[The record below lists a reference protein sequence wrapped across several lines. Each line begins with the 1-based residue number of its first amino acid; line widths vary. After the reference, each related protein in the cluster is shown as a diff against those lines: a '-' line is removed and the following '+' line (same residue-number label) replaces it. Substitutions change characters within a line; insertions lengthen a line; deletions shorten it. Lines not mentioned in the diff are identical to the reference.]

1 MQIKDDK
8 IHAIGSKPAFDPL
21 NKPSPFR
28 YLPLLIWAVLLFLL
42 FNSCNN
48 SKQLKL
54 AIQNKPY
61 IYVQTD
67 DGSIVKA
74 KVVAPFHREE
84 VVIKE
89 FVENWLKIAFTW
101 QNQEQKNY
109 FVTERNVDFPLPFYL
124 ASLGIKPGY
133 REAFMDGTAQ
143 KYAKKFPFHQ
153 YISGEYQSYVR
164 TFSDPVVSP
173 VEPGVWDVNIVATR
187 THARKN
193 SIQAH
198 EILNRVIRVQAIKP
212 SDDHYLWGDKAT
224 ELGLL
229 LNQMQK
235 QGLQIIEITEF

>member
-1 MQIKDDK
+1 MQIQDDK
-8 IHAIGSKPAFDPL
+8 INVNGSKPAFDPL

-48 SKQLKL
+48 SRQLKL

-67 DGSIVKA
+67 DESIVKA
-74 KVVAPFHREE
+74 KVVAPSYREE
-84 VVIKE
+84 GVIRD
-89 FVENWLKIAFTW
+89 FVENWLEIAFTW

-109 FVTERNVDFPLPFYL
+109 FVTERNIDFPLPFYL

-133 REAFMDGTAQ
+133 REAFMDGTYQ
-143 KYAKKFPFHQ
+143 KYDQKFPFHQ

-164 TFSDPVVSP
+164 TFKDPVVSP
-173 VEPGVWDVNIVATR
+173 VEPGVWDVKIVTTR

-193 SIQAH
+193 SIIAH
-198 EILNRVIRVQAIKP
+198 EILNRIIRVQAIKP
-212 SDDHYLWGDKAT
+212 SDDNYLWGEPTT
-224 ELGLL
+224 ELGRL

-235 QGLQIIEITEF
+235 QGLQVIEITEF